1 MLRDALPEV
10 VSVTIFMEGI
20 RTGEARM
27 EVFQVHPTSF
37 EAAGDVALNAD
48 FNFNAARFGI
58 HGYNPNS
65 ANSFSLFKRPEPMD
79 LSLAETDEEAGL
91 RAVEQHR
98 NIRRYFTCRSTKELL
113 PNFPL
118 SRARQATSG
127 RTPAANQNPGT
138 VRENVG
144 SQ

>member
-20 RTGEARM
+20 RTGVARTEAFR
-27 EVFQVHPTSF
+27 VRPTSF
-37 EAAGDVALNAD
+37 EAAVDIALNAE

-65 ANSFSLFKRPEPMD
+65 ANRFSSLNRLEPMD
-79 LSLAETDEEAGL
+79 LSLAEMDEEAGL

-98 NIRRYFTCRSTKELL
+98 NIRRCFT
-113 PNFPL
+113 
-118 SRARQATSG
+118 
-127 RTPAANQNPGT
+127 
-138 VRENVG
+138 
-144 SQ
+144 